1 MAFRTDLAVELL
13 ENLRESGKIEG
24 VTETEY
30 EREGLHI
37 HEAEIT
43 GEDAAR
49 RLGRSCGRYVT
60 LSLAALTAREEEAF
74 PRSVRVLAALIRTL
88 LRPCLSRDSAAARS
102 RRTPSGRRF
111 ATT

>member
-74 PRSVRVLAALIRTL
+74 PRSAARCCRRFRRT
-88 LRPCLSRDSAAARS
+88 RPCLSRDSAAARS